1 MLVSEDFVAFVA
13 KHAQEDVNKL
23 RLKRYTDCSFDVE
36 LAIEQIEIRKKAKQ
50 KLPTWASNS
59 SLLFPSGLS
68 FEQCSSELTARYKQ
82 RFCNGSSLCDLT
94 GGLGID
100 SLAFAGVFDSISYV
114 ERFPN
119 YCEAASHNFMKLGA
133 THIHVVNSD
142 CASYI
147 NATTACYDTIYL
159 DPARRGVEN
168 SRLFALS
175 DYEPNIDTLL
185 PTLLQRSKQV
195 VMKVSPMVD
204 ITQMIVAIPQISEV
218 HVISVK
224 NECKELL
231 LVITSEEKSDVQLFC
246 INYNALGDYD
256 EFTYSYNEER
266 LNAVGNYANAV
277 STYLYEPNS
286 SLLKAGAFK
295 QVANMYGIEKLQMHS
310 HLYTSEEYLPQFNGR
325 QFRVKEVI
333 PFRSKEIK
341 GVKKNYPKANI
352 TTRNFPLSVKDIRK
366 KTGIKEGGGIYLF
379 ATTTSDEQLQLI
391 VCEKIV

>member
-1 MLVSEDFVAFVA
+1 MLVGEDFVAFIA

-23 RLKRYTDCSFDVE
+23 RLKRYTECSFDVE

-50 KLPTWASNS
+50 KLPSWASNS

-82 RFCNGSSLCDLT
+82 RFCNGSLLCDLT

-100 SLAFAGVFDSISYV
+100 SLAFAGVFDNVTYV
-114 ERFPN
+114 ERYPN
-119 YCEAASHNFMKLGA
+119 YCEAAIHNFEQVGA
-133 THIHVVNSD
+133 THIQVVNSD
-142 CASYI
+142 CATYI
-147 NATTACYDTIYL
+147 NSTTACYDTIYL

-218 HVISVK
+218 HVLSVK

-231 LVITSEEKSDVQLFC
+231 LVITPETKSDVQLFC
-246 INYNALGDYD
+246 INYNTLGEYD
-256 EFTYSYNEER
+256 EFTYSFNEER
-266 LNAVGNYANAV
+266 QSEGVSYANTV

-295 QVANMYGIEKLQMHS
+295 QVASVYSIAKLHMHS
-310 HLYTSEEYLPQFNGR
+310 HLYTSEAFLPQFNGR
-325 QFRVKEVI
+325 QFQVKEVI

-341 GVKKNYPKANI
+341 GIKKSYPKANI
-352 TTRNFPLSVKDIRK
+352 TTRNFPLSVKEIRQ
-366 KTGIKEGGGIYLF
+366 KTGIKEGGEIYLF
-379 ATTTSDEQLQLI
+379 ATTTSDEQHQLI
-391 VCEKIV
+391 VCEKII